1 MKKIT
6 PCLLMIL
13 MVAAPAAWG
22 ADLLVDEFSTN
33 SVPALAGR
41 VYESQLDGGWQKTHG
56 WVDNPNSEWALT
68 GGRLENP
75 CTRTDYYSAGE
86 TPVYQW
92 WTNPE
97 TNSNRRF
104 VRVSFDYGV
113 GAGSNDVLTCHFWAV
128 QTGGIP
134 SSTATFISNNQGWD
148 NGTSGQNV
156 GTSTNGYTSYNLS
169 NGSNPPSTGSIS
181 GHLTGTNTFVWEIDV
196 ASLGISGVSTVGDID
211 TFFIA
216 FAANETG
223 GGTTW
228 VDNLTVSDW
237 PPNVLTED
245 FSVVGTPPDQW
256 RVYEYL
262 LDTGWNATRRAT
274 HFSNWDVVS
283 NRLENPSVGQDH
295 YVEGE
300 SPAWKWWTNHEPD
313 NTEPGLRVSFDY
325 GVGAGSNDTL
335 TMHFWAV
342 QTNGPTGTVD
352 YISNI
357 EAWDN
362 GNSGGNIASST
373 NGYASYNLLDAAN
386 PPGGTDSI
394 SGHLT
399 GTGTFEW
406 QVDLVKLG
414 IPGVTTVGDV
424 HTFFVAFGADE
435 TGGGTTWVDNVSID
449 AVSIP
454 RGLRF
459 IVR

>member
-1 MKKIT
+1 MKAVLT
-6 PCLLMIL
+6 VLMAM
-13 MVAAPAAWG
+13 MVAGSSAWA
-22 ADLLVDEFSTN
+22 ADLLVDDFSTG
-33 SVPALAGR
+33 SMAPDGR
-41 VYESQLDGGWQKTHG
+41 IYESRLDAGWRSTSG
-56 WVDNPNSEWALT
+56 WTPNPASEWALT

-86 TPVYQW
+86 TPAWQW

-97 TNSNRRF
+97 TNSARRY
-104 VRVSFDYGV
+104 VRVSFNYGTSAV
-113 GAGSNDVLTCHFWAV
+113 SNDTLTCHFWAV
-128 QTGGIP
+128 QEGGATG
-134 SSTATFISNNQGWD
+134 TASFISNNQGWA
-148 NGTSGQNV
+148 NGNSGQNEDT
-156 GTSTNGYTSYNLS
+156 TSGGYDTFNLLNGDTTPD
-169 NGSNPPSTGSIS
+169 GDDHIS
-181 GHLTGTNTFVWEIDV
+181 GHLTGTNTFVWEVDV
-196 ASLGISGVSTVGDID
+196 ASLGIPDVTTVGDID

-228 VDNLTVSDW
+228 IDDLTVTDW
-237 PPNVLTED
+237 PTNVLTEE
-245 FSVVGTPPDQW
+245 FIAGGTPPDQW
-256 RVYEYL
+256 RVYENL

-274 HFSNWDVVS
+274 HFSKWDVVS
-283 NRLENPSVGQDH
+283 NRLENPSVGQDN
-295 YVEGE
+295 YIEGE
-300 SPAWKWWTNHEPD
+300 SPAWKWWTNHETD

-335 TMHFWAV
+335 SVHFWAV
-342 QTNGPTGTVD
+342 QTNGPTGASAN

-357 EAWDN
+357 EAWAN

-386 PPGGTDSI
+386 PPGDADSI

-399 GTGTFEW
+399 GTGTFAW

-414 IPGVTTVGDV
+414 IPGVTTVGDID
-424 HTFFVAFGADE
+424 TFFIAFGADE

-449 AVSIP
+449 GIPIP